1 MSLLEQPSKKSGS
14 TKTQFTFTCE
24 SDSAKSMVWP
34 DAQSLTPSTGL
45 YDDAAR
51 SSRLRASQ
59 KSRDFAT
66 QGTQTS
72 PNMAGQPGQPAS
84 GQPGVNQQAPQQPRK
99 PRRSL
104 KKQYAMAA
112 RNRRLRQ
119 KYNHPPKEEDVWIC
133 EFCEYE
139 SIFGEPPRALIQQ
152 YESKD
157 RQERKRLAEKRRLLE
172 KAKMKGRKGK
182 KGNKNAAKH
191 ANAAAQAQQPTQKQ
205 RYDQQPVDSVP
216 MQNQGT
222 QSDEYVLDDYDEDP
236 TPVPNL
242 PPSKLPQQPIAQPRS
257 GSSSTPSG
265 SAATGPATD
274 NRRAYF
280 LNLLGWPITRAACH
294 HIVCALHFLHQA
306 SID

>member
-14 TKTQFTFTCE
+14 AKTQFTFTCE

-34 DAQSLTPSTGL
+34 NTQSPTPNTSL
-45 YDDAAR
+45 YDEAAR
-51 SSRLRASQ
+51 GPRLRNSQ
-59 KSRDFAT
+59 NNRDFAT

-84 GQPGVNQQAPQQPRK
+84 QQPVANSQAPQQPKK
-99 PRRSL
+99 PRRPL
-104 KKQYAMAA
+104 VKQYAIAA
-112 RNRRLRQ
+112 RERRLRQ
-119 KYNHPPKEEDVWIC
+119 EYTNYHHPPKDEDVWIC

-152 YESKD
+152 YEAKD

-182 KGNKNAAKH
+182 KGNKNAAKQS
-191 ANAAAQAQQPTQKQ
+191 AAVQSQQPAQKQ
-205 RYDQQPVDSVP
+205 RYDQQPPDSVP

-236 TPVPNL
+236 TPVQNVPIQA
-242 PPSKLPQQPIAQPRS
+242 PSKIPQPVAQTRNQ
-257 GSSSTPSG
+257 GLHAPSG
-265 SAATGPATD
+265 GGFTE
-274 NRRAYF
+274 
-280 LNLLGWPITRAACH
+280 
-294 HIVCALHFLHQA
+294 
-306 SID
+306 

>member
-1 MSLLEQPSKKSGS
+1 
-14 TKTQFTFTCE
+14 
-24 SDSAKSMVWP
+24 MVWP
-34 DAQSLTPSTGL
+34 DAQSPTPSTGL
-45 YDDAAR
+45 YDDNAR
-51 SSRLRASQ
+51 NSRLRASQ
-59 KSRDFAT
+59 NNRDFAT

-104 KKQYAMAA
+104 KKQYAIAA
-112 RNRRLRQ
+112 RDRRLRQ
-119 KYNHPPKEEDVWIC
+119 EYANYHHPPKEEDVWIC

-157 RQERKRLAEKRRLLE
+157 RLERKRLAEKRRLLE

-205 RYDQQPVDSVP
+205 RYDQQPGDPVL

-222 QSDEYVLDDYDEDP
+222 QSDDYILDDYDEGP

-242 PPSKLPQQPIAQPRS
+242 PPTKLPQQPIAQARS
-257 GSSSTPSG
+257 GSSRAPSSSG
-265 SAATGPATD
+265 ATGPASD
-274 NRRAYF
+274 SRRAYF
-280 LNLLGWPITRAACH
+280 
-294 HIVCALHFLHQA
+294 
-306 SID
+306 

>member
-14 TKTQFTFTCE
+14 AKTQFTFTCE

-34 DAQSLTPSTGL
+34 DAQSPTPSTGL
-45 YDDAAR
+45 YDDNAR
-51 SSRLRASQ
+51 NSRLRASQ
-59 KSRDFAT
+59 NNRDFAT

-72 PNMAGQPGQPAS
+72 PKMAGQPGQPAS
-84 GQPGVNQQAPQQPRK
+84 GQPGVSQQAPQQPRK

-104 KKQYAMAA
+104 KKQYALAA
-112 RNRRLRQ
+112 RARRLRQ
-119 KYNHPPKEEDVWIC
+119 EYANYHHPPKEEDVWIC

-157 RQERKRLAEKRRLLE
+157 SLERKRLAEKRRLLE

-205 RYDQQPVDSVP
+205 RYDQQPGDPVL

-222 QSDEYVLDDYDEDP
+222 QSDEYILDDYDEGP

-242 PPSKLPQQPIAQPRS
+242 PPTKLPQQPIAQARS
-257 GSSSTPSG
+257 GSSRAPSG
-265 SAATGPATD
+265 SGATGPASD
-274 NRRAYF
+274 SRRAYF
-280 LNLLGWPITRAACH
+280 
-294 HIVCALHFLHQA
+294 
-306 SID
+306 